1 MLNNIY
7 ISLPNLAMLNNS
19 LSIPYI
25 FFFINK
31 QHTEYVTDLVKG

>member
-1 MLNNIY
+1 MLNIID
-7 ISLPNLAMLNNS
+7 ISLPNLAMGNNS

-25 FFFINK
+25 FFINK